1 MPRVRAAACLGAGI
15 FVTLFLGALP
25 AYAHASLVSTNPED
39 GAIVQRLPSEVSAT
53 FSENVG
59 KPAYLV
65 VTAPNG
71 DDATAGKPTV
81 LDQKVSV
88 PLKDLGIRGEY
99 SLSYRVVSTDGHPMK
114 GTLTFTVATGKTV
127 NAAASAPQADE
138 RSFVNEHRTLLIW
151 GAPAVV
157 VALGLLLWPAR
168 RWRG

>member
-71 DDATAGKPTV
+71 DDATAG
-81 LDQKVSV
+81 
-88 PLKDLGIRGEY
+88 
-99 SLSYRVVSTDGHPMK
+99 
-114 GTLTFTVATGKTV
+114 
-127 NAAASAPQADE
+127 
-138 RSFVNEHRTLLIW
+138 
-151 GAPAVV
+151 
-157 VALGLLLWPAR
+157 
-168 RWRG
+168 